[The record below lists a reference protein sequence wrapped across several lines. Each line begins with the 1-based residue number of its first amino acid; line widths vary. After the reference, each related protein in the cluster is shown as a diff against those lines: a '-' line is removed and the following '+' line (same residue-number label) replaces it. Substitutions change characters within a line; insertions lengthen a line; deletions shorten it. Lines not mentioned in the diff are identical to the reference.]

1 MPQAGYWESLF
12 DIPLILERMK
22 ISKDLNSVVEFGSGY
37 GTFTIPV
44 AEMIKGTIFAF
55 DLEKEMIGFLQARAD
70 KSKLKNIVIEQ
81 RDLIET
87 GTGLPGNSIDYVMLF
102 NILHHENPSEILR
115 ESERILKP
123 SGILGLVHW
132 NYDSKTPRG
141 PKMEIRPRPENLL
154 TLAKKANF
162 TINSNSIDLP
172 PYHYGI
178 IGNKV

>member
-1 MPQAGYWESLF
+1 
-12 DIPLILERMK
+12 
-22 ISKDLNSVVEFGSGY
+22 
-37 GTFTIPV
+37 
-44 AEMIKGTIFAF
+44 
-55 DLEKEMIGFLQARAD
+55 
-70 KSKLKNIVIEQ
+70 
-81 RDLIET
+81 
-87 GTGLPGNSIDYVMLF
+87 
-102 NILHHENPSEILR
+102 SEILR
-115 ESERILKP
+115 EAERILKP

-154 TLAKKANF
+154 TLAKKVNF